1 MVPASHD
8 PVIRH
13 RVALIAQKKSHPSGW
28 LFFQL
33 SGCTHAKES
42 IPAAE
47 QTEQEK
53 KQIDEVQVQARCS

>member
-13 RVALIAQKKSHPSGW
+13 RVALIAQKKPPQRVAF
-28 LFFQL
+28 FFQL

-47 QTEQEK
+47 QTEQKK